1 MRCKDASGSGPEI
14 LCFGIG
20 SIRLPLCGSAA
31 ISDSTSHNITTSSPI
46 ARFSHTHTH
55 NTHTHSLPLL
65 LALPCIASHRHGP
78 PLTRHWTLGHPFT
91 GCASPRLV
99 SPFVHRPSVLTA
111 SPSSPNAFEAFH
123 SVSPLCHPS
132 LPIFFLYLTPL
143 VWFSYSFLLY
153 LNHLFQLNT
162 PAPGRHSFP
171 LLFA

>member
-1 MRCKDASGSGPEI
+1 MPQALALKSSVLVLDRSDC
-14 LCFGIG
+14 LCVAQLPYRT
-20 SIRLPLCGSAA
+20 RLP
-31 ISDSTSHNITTSSPI
+31 TTSQPRRQLL
-46 ARFSHTHTH
+46 ASHTHTH
-55 NTHTHSLPLL
+55 TTHTHILFCCFSPSLTSH
-65 LALPCIASHRHGP
+65 CIALHHHGP
-78 PLTRHWTLGHPFT
+78 LLTRHWTLGHPFT
-91 GCASPRLV
+91 GCAPPRLM

-111 SPSSPNAFEAFH
+111 SPSSPNAFEAFR

-153 LNHLFQLNT
+153 LNHLFRLNT